1 MFIGIRSVNEMMKKK
16 IKLPK
21 PQGMFK
27 FSKTKT
33 IIEILN
39 TWFPNL
45 LNTITLSKHV
55 TESNS
60 N

>member
-45 LNTITLSKHV
+45 LNSKYDYFR
-55 TESNS
+55 
-60 N
+60 